1 MRVRTT
7 AGRRGSGTKKK
18 RLVGCLVRISNS
30 KMAGPAGPSMRSV
43 CGDLPFVARGDGE
56 TARRRDKRVRKEGGS
71 GCVPARQVYIVESVY
86 TIASARYCIASLYCN

>member
-43 CGDLPFVARGDGE
+43 CGDLPFVWHRE
-56 TARRRDKRVRKEGGS
+56 TVRRRDKRVRKEGGS
-71 GCVPARQVYIVESVY
+71 GCVPARQV
-86 TIASARYCIASLYCN
+86 